1 MRQGGNIRAKA
12 TAARTRRAL
21 NIAPHTSFLS
31 NPASSIKPSSS
42 PSTHIIFN
50 PPSSAP
56 TVYHTPF
63 KFLPKN
69 DPRRRAELPSNIF
82 GQSTTVQYNSVV
94 SELTAAT
101 TRQATQPQAEP
112 SKLPTVGHAGPK
124 KHHLT
129 PQDVEEMRRLR
140 YADPE
145 ANSISVLAKKF
156 GCSKLFVIFCCP
168 PTEEQKKKMRE
179 QAERIQA
186 RWGPRKSAAI
196 AERQRRREML
206 LAGEI

>member
-1 MRQGGNIRAKA
+1 MRTKA
-12 TAARTRRAL
+12 TASRTKRAL

-31 NPASSIKPSSS
+31 KPAGSSS
-42 PSTHIIFN
+42 STSSASTQIIFN
-50 PPSSAP
+50 PPASAP

-63 KFLPKN
+63 KFLPKT
-69 DPRRRAELPSNIF
+69 DPRRRAALPSNIF
-82 GQSTTVQYNSVV
+82 GQSTTIQYNSS
-94 SELTAAT
+94 SEAPSSEAAAVP
-101 TRQATQPQAEP
+101 REAQQPQVDA
-112 SKLPTVGHAGPK
+112 SAFPTVGHAEPK
-124 KHHLT
+124 KYHLT
-129 PQDVEEMRRLR
+129 PKDVEEMRRLR

-145 ANSISVLAKKF
+145 TNSISSLAKRF

-168 PTEEQKKKMRE
+168 PTEEQKNKMRE
-179 QAERIQA
+179 EAARIQA